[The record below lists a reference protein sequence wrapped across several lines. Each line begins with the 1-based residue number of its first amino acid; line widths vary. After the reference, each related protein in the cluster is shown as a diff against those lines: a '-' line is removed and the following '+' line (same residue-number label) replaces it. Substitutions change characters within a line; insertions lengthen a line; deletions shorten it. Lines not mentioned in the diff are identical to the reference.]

1 MRLVAQSGL
10 DALLEALR
18 QSGMNT
24 DGVESGSGAN
34 ANAGSGAGPQTPGS
48 GPASGSGANGGS
60 GASGSR
66 GGVGGFGGFPFGGFG
81 GFGGAGNG
89 GGRGRGGSGNGG
101 SGGPTVDFE
110 FLANDFHLP
119 SKKWLVVLILVA
131 LLVIAGAY
139 WWFHPSI
146 NIHSTD
152 FWGFVFIVILLPL
165 FLIFWVRS
173 KQYKTG
179 TKEVTKNEGKAKTFR
194 ILSFVP
200 VAVVALVAIG
210 AVMSM
215 SIFPGNAEKYSNVLK
230 TDTLEFAQDIKEVN
244 YSEIPVIDRDSAI
257 LLGNREMG
265 SIPEY
270 VSQFE
275 VSNLYS
281 QINYQGTP
289 VRVSPLGYADLF
301 KWFTNRDGGIPA
313 YALVN
318 MTTQDAEI
326 VRLGD
331 NPIYYSQSEPLARNI
346 DRHVQL
352 KYPFYMFGEKSFEID
367 DDGHPWWICPVKDFT
382 IGLFGGETISR
393 VVLCDATTGET
404 QDLSVEECP
413 EWVDRVFPAELL
425 IQQYNWWGAYNN
437 GWLNSFLG
445 QEGVVRTTPGTD
457 GTLGYNYIAKDD
469 DVWVYTGVTSATADN
484 SIIGFVL
491 VNQRT
496 QESHFYSVAGATEDS
511 AMESAEG
518 QVQNLRYTSTFPLL
532 INVGNQPTYFMALKD
547 GAGLVKKFAM
557 IDIQRYQNV
566 AVGDTVAD
574 TQKAYEALLATNGVV
589 TESDGGTA
597 TDVKTVKGTIR
608 SLNQAVIEGNT
619 HFYVTLEDEDGN
631 IFDFALPGLLDIV
644 GYKVGDVINF
654 TYVESAGSNV
664 SPAYEI
670 LGGDGKAP
678 ATEDAAGSDGSA
690 AGDAGAEGAPADANA
705 DGSAAAPTPAG
716 DENASGEPEDDVVEQ
731 NGAAQTPEEVAAGDD
746 TKQAA

>member
-1 MRLVAQSGL
+1 MSYVAQSGL
-10 DALLEALR
+10 DSLLEALR

-24 DGVESGSGAN
+24 DGVGSGA
-34 ANAGSGAGPQTPGS
+34 GASDSASSGPQTPGS
-48 GPASGSGANGGS
+48 GSGAGA

-66 GGVGGFGGFPFGGFG
+66 GGVGGFPFGGFG

-89 GGRGRGGSGNGG
+89 GGRGHGGSGSGYGG
-101 SGGPTVDFE
+101 DGGHGGPTVDFE

-119 SKKWLVVLILVA
+119 SKKWLALIIVLA

-139 WWFHPSI
+139 WWFHPAI
-146 NIHSTD
+146 NIRSTD

-165 FLIFWVRS
+165 FLVFWMRS

-210 AVMSM
+210 ALMSM
-215 SIFPGNAEKYSNVLK
+215 AIFPGNAEKYSNVLK

-301 KWFTNRDGGIPA
+301 KWFTNREGGIPA

-326 VRLGD
+326 VRLED
-331 NPIYYSQSEPLARNI
+331 SPIYYSQSEPLVRNI

-352 KYPFYMFGEKSFEID
+352 SYPFYMFGEKSFEID
-367 DDGHPWWICPVKDFT
+367 EDGHPWWICPVKDFT

-404 QDLSVEECP
+404 QDLAVADCP

-496 QESHFYSVAGATEDS
+496 QESHFYSVSGATEDS
-511 AMESAEG
+511 AMQSAEG

-532 INVGNQPTYFMALKD
+532 INVSNQPTYFMALKD

-589 TESDGGTA
+589 AEGEGGA
-597 TDVKTVKGTIR
+597 TDVVTVKGTIR
-608 SLNQAVIEGNT
+608 SMNQAVIEGNT
-619 HFYVTLEDEDGN
+619 HFYLTVEGEDGS

-644 GYKVGDVINF
+644 GYKVGDEINF
-654 TYVESAGSNV
+654 TYVEAAGSNV

-670 LGGDGKAP
+670 LGEGGKA
-678 ATEDAAGSDGSA
+678 S
-690 AGDAGAEGAPADANA
+690 
-705 DGSAAAPTPAG
+705 
-716 DENASGEPEDDVVEQ
+716 ENASGEPEDDVVQ
-731 NGAAQTPEEVAAGDD
+731 DNGAAQTPADVASGED
-746 TKQAA
+746 TEKVA

>member
-1 MRLVAQSGL
+1 MSFVAKSGL
-10 DALLEALR
+10 ESLLEALQ

-24 DGVESGSGAN
+24 DGVGSGADG
-34 ANAGSGAGPQTPGS
+34 AASGGSGAG
-48 GPASGSGANGGS
+48 AGAGGGS
-60 GASGSR
+60 ANAGGRGASGSR

-89 GGRGRGGSGNGG
+89 GAGGGSSHGG
-101 SGGPTVDFE
+101 SGGDGATPVNFE
-110 FLANDFHLP
+110 FLTNDFHLP
-119 SKKWLVVLILVA
+119 SKKWLVLAIVLALVI
-131 LLVIAGAY
+131 IAGAY
-139 WWFHPSI
+139 WWFHPAI
-146 NIHSTD
+146 NIHSVD
-152 FWGFVFIVILLPL
+152 FWTFVFIVILLPI
-165 FLIFWVRS
+165 FLVCWVKQ
-173 KQYKTG
+173 KQYRTG
-179 TKEVTKNEGKAKTFR
+179 TKEVVKNEGKAKTWR
-194 ILSFVP
+194 VLSFVP
-200 VAVVALVAIG
+200 IAVVVLVAIG

-215 SIFPGNAEKYSNVLK
+215 AIFPGNAEKYSNVLK

-244 YSEIPVIDRDSAI
+244 YNEIPVIDRDSAI

-301 KWFTNRDGGIPA
+301 KWFTNREGGIPA

-331 NPIYYSQSEPLARNI
+331 SPIYYSQSEPLVRNI

-352 KYPFYMFGEKSFEID
+352 KYPFYMFDEKSFEID
-367 DDGHPWWICPVKDFT
+367 EDGHPWWICPVKDFT
-382 IGLFGGETISR
+382 IGLFGGQTISR

-404 QDLSVEECP
+404 QDLAVEECP

-437 GWLNSFLG
+437 GWFNSFLG

-496 QESHFYSVAGATEDS
+496 QESHFYSVSGATEDS
-511 AMESAEG
+511 AMDSAEG

-532 INVGNQPTYFMALKD
+532 INVSNQPTYFMALKD

-589 TESDGGTA
+589 AEGEGGT
-597 TDVKTVKGTIR
+597 TDVVTVKGTIR
-608 SLNQAVIEGNT
+608 SMNQAVIEGNT
-619 HFYVTLEDEDGN
+619 HFYLTVEGEDGS

-644 GYKVGDVINF
+644 GYKVGDEINF
-654 TYVESAGSNV
+654 TYVEAAGSNV

-670 LGGDGKAP
+670 LGGDGR
-678 ATEDAAGSDGSA
+678 AT
-690 AGDAGAEGAPADANA
+690 
-705 DGSAAAPTPAG
+705 
-716 DENASGEPEDDVVEQ
+716 ENASGEPQDDVVED
-731 NGAAQTPEEVAAGDD
+731 NGVAQTPEEVAAGTD
-746 TKQAA
+746 TQDAAATADGAQASDGEANAEPEAGKTA